1 VQWPSAAEVVSWQ
14 CDGANKVMSTSLP
27 GGLAPLQ
34 WLSLQVWQENRSW
47 DLVSAG
53 GLAGRLKWNTWNH
66 TDYISS
72 IPFTTGTENYTC
84 FKIPAYLRTSA
95 GTVLAFSE
103 ARGGTCGDFDA
114 TDLVV
119 KRSTDGGRTW
129 GALQKLVEPD
139 PGDAGVCGHALV
151 IGNVAPVQLNAS
163 AKQHAGRI
171 LAPHTRNNFKM
182 WIVYS
187 DDDGVTW
194 SETSEILNGTL
205 IDAEPDCSRGMSYL
219 GLPGLD
225 SLSLNTLAGI
235 TKWLVELC
243 AGSGSALLDPYNNPQ
258 FSETL
263 NGSWQFV
270 GTGPPGSIELQ
281 SGRVLVPSYHSYI
294 RGLEGG
300 IATISQLYNNFA
312 LGHMVAS
319 DDGGD
324 TWQLAWTGRTE
335 RHGRTGQGANENS
348 LVQFSDGSILMNSRA
363 LATGSPQY
371 RLQAHSDDD
380 GESFTASEF
389 VKDLPQPFNGCQ
401 GSTVGGTDDVVYT
414 AEPDPA
420 KADSLAQKLVDHLP
434 KCGSLELTG
443 RTRVSVWRSD
453 DRGQT
458 YKVKQRIDD
467 GLSAQTALQFQGG
480 QLTLL
485 YEQADPPP
493 VTPKEVILNKAVQNL
508 QVLIPD
514 RFVFR
519 EVTGITDY

>member
-1 VQWPSAAEVVSWQ
+1 
-14 CDGANKVMSTSLP
+14 MSTSLP
-27 GGLAPLQ
+27 GSLAPTQ
-34 WLSLQVWQENRSW
+34 WLSLQLWAENRSW
-47 DLVSAG
+47 EQLSVGS
-53 GLAGRLKWNTWNH
+53 GLAGRLKWNTWNS

-72 IPFTTGTENYTC
+72 IPFTTGTEGYTC

-114 TDLVV
+114 TDLVL

-129 GALQKLVEPD
+129 GPLQVLVQPNPD
-139 PGDAGVCGHALV
+139 DEGVCGHALV
-151 IGNVAPVQLNAS
+151 IGNVAPVQLSAS
-163 AKQHAGRI
+163 ANHASRI

-182 WIVYS
+182 WITHS
-187 DDDGVTW
+187 DDDGETW
-194 SETSEILNGTL
+194 SEASEVPDVTLTSDTG
-205 IDAEPDCSRGMSYL
+205 PDCDRGMSYF

-225 SLSLNTLAGI
+225 SLSLSTLEGVL
-235 TKWLVELC
+235 KWLVELC
-243 AGSGSALLDPYNNPQ
+243 AGSSSALFDPYHNPQ
-258 FSETL
+258 FSSKLE
-263 NGSWQFV
+263 GPWQFI

-294 RGLEGG
+294 RGVSGG

-312 LGHMVAS
+312 LGHVVAS

-335 RHGRTGQGANENS
+335 RLGRTGQGANENS
-348 LVQFSDGSILMNSRA
+348 LVQFSDGTILMNSRA

-371 RLQAHSDDD
+371 RLQAYSEDE
-380 GESFTASEF
+380 GESFTASGFAE
-389 VKDLPQPFNGCQ
+389 DLPQPFNGCQ
-401 GSTVGGTDDVVYT
+401 GSTVGGADDAVYT
-414 AEPDPA
+414 AGPDPA
-420 KADSLAQKLVDHLP
+420 EADSLAQKLVDHIP

-453 DRGQT
+453 DKGDT
-458 YKVKQRIDD
+458 YKTKTLIDE
-467 GLSAQTALQFQGG
+467 GLSAQTALQFHDG

-485 YEQADPPP
+485 YEQADPQPE
-493 VTPKEVILNKAVQNL
+493 TPMNVLLNKVVENL

-519 EVTGITDY
+519 EVTGITDS